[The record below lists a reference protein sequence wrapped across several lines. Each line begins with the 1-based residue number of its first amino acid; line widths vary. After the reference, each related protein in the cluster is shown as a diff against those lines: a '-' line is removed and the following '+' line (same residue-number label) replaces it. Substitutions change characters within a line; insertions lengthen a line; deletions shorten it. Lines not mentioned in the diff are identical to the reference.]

1 MPINSDGLK
10 STFNSIM
17 NVFVR
22 TDSLRASAAINE
34 MPDPLRKRMATTV
47 LVAYLKEVN
56 DPNLKFWEQSLVNP

>member
-1 MPINSDGLK
+1 
-10 STFNSIM
+10 M